1 MATNGCQQQGYGR
14 PGLKVCRLGTI
25 ICELKTQWGY
35 PQSLCRHCAPHL
47 LFGIFPGFKKVRVGT
62 GFDLPLE
69 ILERNHE
76 QHRAPQGPRMPLKVS
91 IATIDQMG
99 LGSVVAAGL
108 AHDVDRDAR
117 KILRLTPASHR
128 DSRHDVLDE
137 SIPSKG

>member
-1 MATNGCQQQGYGR
+1 MRLSPIIVPSLRLAFAFRDFPRIQKSSGR
-14 PGLKVCRLGTI
+14 DR
-25 ICELKTQWGY
+25 Y
-35 PQSLCRHCAPHL
+35 
-47 LFGIFPGFKKVRVGT
+47 
-62 GFDLPLE
+62 LPLE
-69 ILERNHE
+69 ILERNYE

-99 LGSVVAAGL
+99 FGSVVAAGL